1 MTPEHSAISYLLE
14 RGFDVYAEAP
24 SDSSGSFVT
33 VERTGG
39 YSLHRRIEQAT
50 LAVQSWAPSTLEA
63 SELAAAVDAAMLEM
77 ADDVPSVSYVSRTSL
92 YRFNAEQRPRYQG
105 VYEIT
110 FMEV

>member
-1 MTPEHSAISYLLE
+1 MLEQTLIAYLLD

-24 SDSSGSFVT
+24 SSSTGRFVV

-39 YSLHRRIEQAT
+39 YTLHRRIEQAT
-50 LAVQSWAPSTLEA
+50 VAVQSWAPSTLGA
-63 SELAAAVDAAMLEM
+63 SELAAEVDAALLEM
-77 ADDVPSVSYVSRTSL
+77 PDHVPNVSYIGRNSL

-105 VYEIT
+105 TYEIT